1 MDKVW
6 LIIEREYLTR
16 VRKKSFLIMSILG
29 PLLIAGFYG
38 VIIWSALAAGDDK
51 TILVIDDSKMFGG
64 KFKSSDKLTFYYGT
78 DRLPEAIATLGSSS
92 YNAVLYIPKFDLEDP
107 NGFQVYSAQTISSQT
122 EANIRK
128 TIEREIEELK
138 LKKEGIDPALLKKVK
153 TNISLETKLRD
164 QDGEEK
170 DSSTLAAT
178 GIGILSG
185 IIIYMF
191 IFLYGVQVM
200 RGVLEEKI
208 SRIVEVIISS
218 VKPFQLMLGKVI
230 GIAGVGLT
238 QICIWIVLGTVI
250 MFVVNFFLS
259 DQLTAV
265 QDLQNVNGSMNMH
278 GVSGI
283 EESLSDSSEF
293 FKALAT
299 INIPLILGCF
309 VFYFLFGYLMYGA
322 LFGAIG
328 SAVDSETDTQQFMLP
343 ITIPLVMSIA
353 LSGVILNE
361 PYGDLAFWFSI
372 FPLTSPV
379 VMMIRLPFIGVSW
392 ELFLSMFM
400 LVLSFLACTW
410 IAGRIYRVGILM
422 YGKKPTYKELSKWL
436 FYKS

>member
-16 VRKKSFLIMSILG
+16 VRKKSFLIMSVLG
-29 PLLIAGFYG
+29 PLLIAAFYG
-38 VIIWSALAAGDDK
+38 VIFWSALASGDDK
-51 TILVIDDSKMFGG
+51 RILVIDDSKMFGG
-64 KFKSSDKLTFYYGT
+64 KFKDSDKLTFVYGT

-92 YNAVLYIPKFDLEDP
+92 YNAVLYIPQFELDDP
-107 NGFQVYSAQTISSQT
+107 QGFQVYSSQTISSMT
-122 EANIRK
+122 EASIRK
-128 TIEREIEELK
+128 TIEKEIEELK
-138 LKKEGIDPALLKKVK
+138 LKEAGIDPELLKNVK
-153 TNISLETKLRD
+153 TSIALETKLRD
-164 QDGEEK
+164 QDGKEK

-218 VKPFQLMLGKVI
+218 VKPFQLMLGKII

-238 QICIWIVLGTVI
+238 QIFIWIVLGSVI
-250 MFVVNFFLS
+250 MLVVNLFFS
-259 DQLTAV
+259 DQMAAMQEV
-265 QDLQNVNGSMNMH
+265 QNLNGQGIGMTNVKAQDIGAM
-278 GVSGI
+278 G
-283 EESLSDSSEF
+283 EF
-293 FKALAT
+293 TKALGT
-299 INIPLILGCF
+299 INVPLIVGCF

-343 ITIPLVMSIA
+343 ITIPLVMAIA

-361 PYGDLAFWFSI
+361 PYGNMAFWFSI

-379 VMMIRLPFIGVSW
+379 VMMIRLPFIGASW
-392 ELFLSMFM
+392 ELFLSMFI

-410 IAGRIYRVGILM
+410 VAGRIYRVGILM

-436 FYKS
+436 FYKG